1 MRKLLIFI
9 FFISNFVH
17 ANDIDHES
25 IYLEFENAYFS
36 NDVSKL
42 SPWLHDDYSI
52 EQSMNVPGMGS
63 DSRVVTKA
71 QLLSVLKSIS
81 KPSTMPRSK
90 NVEIEFINENEFCG
104 LSKTIN
110 ETLVAGNKYEEKESR
125 NVCFIKKGNSYQAKM
140 HKIDVFYKAL

>member
-1 MRKLLIFI
+1 MRKFLILS

-17 ANDIDHES
+17 ANDIDYQS
-25 IYLEFENAYFS
+25 IYFDFENAYYS

-52 EQSMNVPGMGS
+52 EQSMNVPGMES
-63 DSRVVTKA
+63 DSRIVTKN
-71 QLLSVLKSIS
+71 QLLSVLKSMS
-81 KPSTMPRSK
+81 KPSTMPRS
-90 NVEIEFINENEFCG
+90 NSVEIQFINENEFCG

-110 ETLVAGNKYEEKESR
+110 ETLVAGKKYEERENR
-125 NVCFIKKGNSYQAKM
+125 NVCFIKKGNSYQVNV